1 MIHCS
6 KCNFLTSQK
15 FGNHGHLPQIRKAGF
30 IKNAASTQAMRPI
43 IRGILLP
50 DARPMKPNAPPHVE
64 SINTV
69 QVLRR
74 FRVVFNAVRSH
85 FQQVEKQV
93 GLGGAQVW
101 ALSVI
106 RDHPGI
112 GMGGIA
118 HAMDIHQSTAS
129 NLIKALLRREMI
141 SVTKASEDRRNVQL
155 HVLPSGLAVLSQV
168 AGPFEGVLPLALDQ
182 LPQETLR
189 RLDQDLGAL
198 IQLLKAD
205 EQAAGIPLAEL

>member
-1 MIHCS
+1 MPRELD
-6 KCNFLTSQK
+6 N
-15 FGNHGHLPQIRKAGF
+15 N
-30 IKNAASTQAMRPI
+30 NDPI
-43 IRGILLP
+43 TT
-50 DARPMKPNAPPHVE
+50 A
-64 SINTV
+64 

-112 GMGGIA
+112 GVSVLA
-118 HAMDIHQSTAS
+118 KHMDIHQSTAS
-129 NLIKALLRREMI
+129 NLVKTLQRKALI
-141 SVTKASEDRRNVQL
+141 SMSKTAEDRRNVQL
-155 HVLPSGLAVLSQV
+155 QVSPTGLALLEQ
-168 AGPFEGVLPLALDQ
+168 APGPFEGVLPEALDR
-182 LPQETLR
+182 LPPTTLL
-189 RLDQDLGAL
+189 RLDQDLGQL

-205 EQAAGIPLAEL
+205 EQAGGIPLAEL